1 MGVLEKYKK
10 QWQSVKMEYTI
21 MVFLHAI
28 ENFLMVIPALYT
40 YASIINRN
48 AFLEETV
55 GLLPLESL
63 ATQRWEWIVTM
74 IPLLIIIS
82 VPMQLVLILAFNKY
96 GHPWKRFLA
105 EFSRLP
111 KRSSKFS
118 AVAAT

>member
-1 MGVLEKYKK
+1 
-10 QWQSVKMEYTI
+10 

-40 YASIINRN
+40 YGNIVSRN

-55 GLLPLESL
+55 GLLPIEYL
-63 ATQRWEWIVTM
+63 ATQRWELVVTM
-74 IPLLIIIS
+74 VPSLIIIS
-82 VPMQLVLILAFNKY
+82 IPMQLVLILAFNKY
-96 GHPWKRFLA
+96 GHPWKRFFA

-118 AVAAT
+118 AVAATYVSG

>member
-1 MGVLEKYKK
+1 
-10 QWQSVKMEYTI
+10 

-40 YASIINRN
+40 YANIVSRN
-48 AFLEETV
+48 ALLEETV
-55 GLLPLESL
+55 GLLPIEYL

-74 IPLLIIIS
+74 VPSLIIIS
-82 VPMQLVLILAFNKY
+82 VPVQLLLILAFNKY
-96 GHPWKRFLA
+96 GHPWKRFFA

-118 AVAAT
+118 AVAATYVLG